1 MRRRGRSAKVGGRQ
15 WGLKQMLAGAA
26 LAGLLLGTAGC
37 TGGEPLTEQ
46 TGQPTTQVI
55 APQPFQ
61 TQDPEKPL
69 GDGEILYEEGV
80 SPLRKEQEEVI
91 HTYMT
96 RAYACMGRL
105 EEPDFSDLFTDET
118 QALAS
123 QSAIALQIGTRTLID
138 GIDYTLTGYHY
149 TLSCMQT
156 GELEDGAVE
165 VGAIETIVQNF
176 TQLPGVDSERS
187 GNFHHFVLEQ
197 VGGAWY
203 TYLMAAPTLN
213 STYDFQL
220 VNGYMVASD
229 LVEAASTDLLYVIG
243 SEKGNSLN
251 KAQADVLFAD
261 GTRAVIDIN
270 KLENS
275 TNNANNELTDGALYT
290 YTRNSDSTY
299 DVKLVTTSNKAG
311 YDNYLAT
318 ANNYTEGTNNANA
331 KLGGYLIADDAVI
344 FLKAGSGNN
353 ITYSVISGATLKTYA
368 SQNSTGVALLGT
380 ANGLAAVKVATM
392 ATAANFGTDSVYA
405 YITSDPYTTLEN
417 GTTYYHYNAWTTDG
431 EVTVKDNPT
440 NGTPAK
446 GNIITLVTK
455 SDGTMSSDTIATVA
469 ANDTEVIVPVAI
481 TGFNGTDRTITMLDE
496 NGVKLGGDGLKYDAN
511 VQFLYVNTKDK
522 VGLTGGEVA
531 LAEQLEDGTYV
542 MNAYAIYSTETNSAS
557 FDALEAIVFDM
568 NNDLNTEGNAGYV
581 ASVDNGTTAT
591 TIAATPTEPEGT
603 ITLSGTVKAGM
614 PSDAAPT
621 MGNIAIDQAKGN
633 FAIVKITLP
642 TELQGTSV
650 AVRQTNAALGAYYDE
665 DPSVE
670 GNIKF
675 KTGYDFSSTDK
686 DYYLMLLE
694 GGTATLEFDVAGC
707 TGANDFVADYT
718 YTINAAGLTLVTE

>member
-203 TYLMAAPTLN
+203 IRSHMQYDTLYGQLLEDSETDWRDGDLTAQYIEAMPGYLEQIQAAQEEREG
-213 STYDFQL
+213 QL
-220 VNGYMVASD
+220 GQASP
-229 LVEAASTDLLYVIG
+229 LP
-243 SEKGNSLN
+243 
-251 KAQADVLFAD
+251 QADHPYDRQAALEYAD
-261 GTRAVIDIN
+261 AYAMDRNGAWTDYSAVGGNCQNYVSQCLLAGGIPMDVSGGAVWKWYGSTPSNSPRA
-270 KLENS
+270 EGRS
-275 TNNANNELTDGALYT
+275 TSWTG
-290 YTRNSDSTY
+290 
-299 DVKLVTTSNKAG
+299 V
-311 YDNYLAT
+311 
-318 ANNYTEGTNNANA
+318 
-331 KLGGYLIADDAVI
+331 
-344 FLKAGSGNN
+344 GSFR
-353 ITYSVISGATLKTYA
+353 TYA
-368 SQNSTGVALLGT
+368 ADNTGF
-380 ANGLAAVKVATM
+380 GLAAQVDA
-392 ATAANFGTDSVYA
+392 
-405 YITSDPYTTLEN
+405 PYYS
-417 GTTYYHYNAWTTDG
+417 GQ
-431 EVTVKDNPT
+431 P
-440 NGTPAK
+440 
-446 GNIITLVTK
+446 
-455 SDGTMSSDTIATVA
+455 
-469 ANDTEVIVPVAI
+469 
-481 TGFNGTDRTITMLDE
+481 
-496 NGVKLGGDGLKYDAN
+496 GDLIQMG
-511 VQFLYVNTKDK
+511 
-522 VGLTGGEVA
+522 
-531 LAEQLEDGTYV
+531 
-542 MNAYAIYSTETNSAS
+542 
-557 FDALEAIVFDM
+557 
-568 NNDLNTEGNAGYV
+568 TEGVWRHAVIIRDLVCDEQGNTVDYLINSNTNDMKNFP
-581 ASVDNGTTAT
+581 ASLYCYPIFSLTR
-591 TIAATPTEPEGT
+591 I
-603 ITLSGTVKAGM
+603 SGW
-614 PSDAAPT
+614 
-621 MGNIAIDQAKGN
+621 
-633 FAIVKITLP
+633 
-642 TELQGTSV
+642 
-650 AVRQTNAALGAYYDE
+650 
-665 DPSVE
+665 
-670 GNIKF
+670 
-675 KTGYDFSSTDK
+675 
-686 DYYLMLLE
+686 
-694 GGTATLEFDVAGC
+694 
-707 TGANDFVADYT
+707 ND
-718 YTINAAGLTLVTE
+718 